1 MNHPTVSVVVE
12 KHFHLAG
19 AMVDIHR
26 ARKNDYVSLVECFGY
41 RLQSV
46 VMRAFMFVTQN
57 AGGAAD
63 AYVISPPV
71 RSAIMCAR

>member
-1 MNHPTVSVVVE
+1 
-12 KHFHLAG
+12 
-19 AMVDIHR
+19 MVDVHR

-46 VMRAFMFVTQN
+46 LMRAFMFVAQN

-63 AYVISPPV
+63 AYALKILREEKFCDFAAGAIRYHV
-71 RSAIMCAR
+71 RKMIC